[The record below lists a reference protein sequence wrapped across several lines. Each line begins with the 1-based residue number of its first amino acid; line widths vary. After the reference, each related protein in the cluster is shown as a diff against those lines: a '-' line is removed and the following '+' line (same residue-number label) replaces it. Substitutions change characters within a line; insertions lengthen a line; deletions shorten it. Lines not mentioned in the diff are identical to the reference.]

1 MSDSTLAPIEDVI
14 AAIARGEI
22 VVMVDDEDRENEG
35 DFIMAAEFASAEK
48 LAFIVRYS
56 TGVVCAPLTDERCD
70 ELRLPLMVEQNTE
83 SQRTAFTDT
92 VDIIEGTT
100 TGISAA
106 DRAATLRGLSDPTLS
121 FKSFARPGHIFPL
134 RARNGGVL
142 KRAGHTEA
150 GVDLARLAG
159 CQPAAVI
166 CEIQNDD
173 GTMMRLPD
181 LRKFCAEHNLLLSSI
196 AQLIEYRRHN
206 ERLVERMGEAVVP
219 TEFGT
224 FTCVAYKSTIDNIEH
239 LAFVKGTITGEEPIL
254 VRVHSEC
261 LTGDVFGSRRCDC
274 GPQLATA
281 MQMVDEAG
289 AGVIVYLRGHE
300 GRGIGIGHKIRAY
313 SLQDEGFD
321 TVDANTELGLP
332 VDSRE
337 YGIGAQI
344 LADLGVHELKL
355 MTNNPAKYGGLGGY
369 GLTVV
374 ERVSLNTIPT
384 PENEAYL
391 RTKRE
396 RMGHH
401 IDMHDGQGEGK

>member
-1 MSDSTLAPIEDVI
+1 MISDIKDIISQFKN
-14 AAIARGEI
+14 GEMI
-22 VVMVDDEDRENEG
+22 ILIDDEDRENEG
-35 DFIMAAEFASAEK
+35 DLVISSKNLTPEHINFMITHAK
-48 LAFIVRYS
+48 GL
-56 TGVVCAPLTDERCD
+56 VCAPISSEIASNLK
-70 ELRLPLMVEQNTE
+70 LSLMEGVNNEMETQF
-83 SQRTAFTDT
+83 TAS
-92 VDIIEGTT
+92 VDLKGEGVT
-100 TGISAA
+100 TGISAE
-106 DRAATLRGLSDPTLS
+106 DRYKTIIGLTNKDATRENFSI
-121 FKSFARPGHIFPL
+121 PGHIFPL
-134 RARNGGVL
+134 QSMDGGVL
-142 KRAGHTEA
+142 RRAGHTEA
-150 GVDLARLAG
+150 AVDL
-159 CQPAAVI
+159 CKISDHYPVAVI
-166 CEIQNDD
+166 CEIINDD
-173 GTMMRLPD
+173 GSMARLED
-181 LRKFCAEHNLLLSSI
+181 LELFAQKHNLPI
-196 AQLIEYRRHN
+196 GTIKDLIEYRL
-206 ERLVERMGEAVVP
+206 ETKTPISFISKSKVP
-219 TEFGT
+219 TEYGDFDAH
-224 FTCVAYKSTIDNIEH
+224 VYKDNNDNTEHIAMTYGDYLSEDSTM
-239 LAFVKGTITGEEPIL
+239 

-332 VDSRE
+332 IDSRE

-344 LADLGVHELKL
+344 LADLGVRQLRL

-369 GLTVV
+369 GLSVV
-374 ERVSLNTIPT
+374 ERVALNTVPT

-401 IDMHDGQGEGK
+401 IDMHDGKGEGK